1 MPVHDPDQSIGFLIN
16 DVARL
21 LRRNFDR
28 RVRPL
33 DLSQAQ
39 WQALAY
45 LSRQEGVN
53 QITLAESLEIQPITL
68 ARLID
73 RLQEAGWVERR
84 PDPADRRAFKLYL
97 TPMAQPLLSQMW
109 SIAMETREDA
119 LSGLSVAARSDL
131 IATLRTVKSNL
142 LAAEHDTAISG
153 PAPQGRQP

>member
-153 PAPQGRQP
+153 PAPRGRQP

>member
-1 MPVHDPDQSIGFLIN
+1 MRVHDPDQSIGFLIN